1 MAAFLRLSFVFGF
14 ICTGSALA
22 QSKAPPPPEFAG
34 WLPIT
39 DEERSVKAPVVEK
52 DAGAEILLW
61 RVRVAD
67 EFQGSDLQRIVYNY
81 VRVKI
86 FDEKGKEKASAV
98 DLPYR
103 EPGTIMDVSGRTIK
117 PDGSIVELDGKAV
130 LRRVLAHVG
139 RLSEKAVSF
148 TMPAVEPG
156 AIIEYRWKQ
165 TEDDNRFRYFALH
178 FQRDLPV
185 QNVTYYLKPL
195 AHVFINEQMAIQAF
209 HCSPTKPVAG
219 RDGWQETSLH
229 NIPAFH
235 EEPYAPSNPNL
246 EQWALLYYRPTDA
259 KPPEK
264 YWNEEGKRV
273 YKRVKDGLKLSD
285 EMKSGAA
292 GAVASAK
299 TDEEKIA
306 ALSAFLRQNVRSIG
320 DPTVTAAERQQY
332 FQKLPKDRERTA
344 GEIFKSGLAAPN
356 EMNLVFAGLAEP
368 AGFDARPALI
378 GSRLEVQFEPKMM
391 GDTYFLDRNGVALKL
406 GRDWKV
412 LDVSRK
418 RVSPGML
425 PWDEEG
431 VFALICDPK
440 EPSFIQTP
448 VAPADASID
457 EHTGRFKLSAEG
469 TLSGDV
475 SERYTGHRAEEYRG
489 ELTDLSAAQR
499 EDWFRER
506 RGPMFPDGEFT
517 DFKIENLD
525 DASKPLRLTYH
536 LNAPLFAQSTGKRML
551 FQPNLFRRAQAVP
564 FTASERR
571 STIEFRYGW
580 KEVDRIR
587 IELPPGYDFDSPDNP
602 GGLKFGKLG
611 SYNLDMATT
620 KGATREL
627 STTREFIFGAD
638 GNLYIGAEGYPTLKK
653 IFDEV
658 RIRDTHS
665 ISIKAN

>member
-1 MAAFLRLSFVFGF
+1 M
-14 ICTGSALA
+14 
-22 QSKAPPPPEFAG
+22 
-34 WLPIT
+34 
-39 DEERSVKAPVVEK
+39 VEK

-61 RVRVAD
+61 RVRVVD
-67 EFQGSDLQRIVYNY
+67 ELLGSDLQRSVYNY
-81 VRVKI
+81 IRVKI

-103 EPGTIMDVSGRTIK
+103 EPGTIMSVSGRTIK
-117 PDGSIVELDGKAV
+117 ADGSVVELDSKAV

-156 AIIEYRWKQ
+156 AILEYRWKQ
-165 TEDDNRFRYFALH
+165 TEDDNRFRYFRLQ
-178 FQRDLPV
+178 FQRELPV

-195 AHVFINEQMAIQAF
+195 ENVFINEQMAMQSF
-209 HCSPTKPVAG
+209 HCSPTKPVVG

-235 EEPYAPSNPNL
+235 EEPYAPSDPNL
-246 EQWALLYYRPTDA
+246 QQWALLFYRPSDA

-273 YKRVKDGLKLSD
+273 YKRMKDGLKISD
-285 EMKSGAA
+285 EMKTGAA
-292 GAVASAK
+292 ESVAGAKS
-299 TDEEKIA
+299 DDEKIT
-306 ALSAFLRQNVRSIG
+306 ALSAFLRKNVRSIG
-320 DPTVTAAERQQY
+320 DPAVSAAERQQY
-332 FQKLPKDRERTA
+332 FEKLPKGRERTA
-344 GEIFKSGLAAPN
+344 GEIFKSGLAASN
-356 EMNLVFAGLAEP
+356 EMNLVFAGLASQ
-368 AGFDARPALI
+368 AGFDARPALLA
-378 GSRLEVQFEPKMM
+378 SRLEVQFEPKAM
-391 GDTYFLDRNGVALKL
+391 GDTYFLDRNAVALRL
-406 GRDWKV
+406 GDTWRV
-412 LDVSRK
+412 LDVSR
-418 RVSPGML
+418 RRMTPGML

-440 EPSFIQTP
+440 EPTFIRTP
-448 VAPADASID
+448 IAPADASID
-457 EHTGRFKLSAEG
+457 EHLARFKLSAEG

-475 SERYTGHRAEEYRG
+475 SERYTGHRAEEYRAD
-489 ELTDLSAAQR
+489 LIDLSAAQR

-506 RGPMFPDGEFT
+506 RGPMFPDGDFT

-536 LNAPLFAQSTGKRML
+536 LNAPLFAQATGKRML
-551 FQPNLFRRAQAVP
+551 FQPNVFHRAQAVP

-611 SYNLDMATT
+611 AYNLDMVMT
-620 KGATREL
+620 KGASKEL
-627 STTREFIFGAD
+627 STTREFTFGAD
-638 GNLYIGAEGYPTLKK
+638 GNLYIGADGYPTLKK

-658 RIRDTHS
+658 RVRDTHS
-665 ISIKAN
+665 IAIKAN